1 MLLGIN
7 HIGIAVRNLDEA
19 MKNYADALGGQ
30 VQGIIHENP
39 KLGTRLAFL
48 SVGNSTLEFI
58 QPTGTE
64 GRMAQFIDS
73 YGEGINHICFE
84 VDDIN
89 KELEALSAKG
99 IPLRDKEAREVM
111 IGKIA
116 FLGSGAMN
124 GVTVELVEKAKAT

>member
-19 MKNYADALGGQ
+19 VKNYGDALGLQ
-30 VQGIIHENP
+30 VQGIHENP
-39 KLGTRLAFL
+39 KLGTRIAFL
-48 SVGNSTLEFI
+48 SVGDSTLEFI

-64 GRMAQFIDS
+64 GNTAQFLDS
-73 YGEGINHICFE
+73 HGEGISHICFE

-89 KELEALSAKG
+89 KELESLSAKG
-99 IPLRDKEAREVM
+99 IPLRDKEPREVI

-124 GVTVELVEKAKAT
+124 GVTVELVEKSKAI